1 LLRNILNRPF
11 DQSPTIIGF
20 CETENRC
27 LWTNGNLDMNRLDGL
42 TALIIEPHAG
52 MRASIHNML
61 NLCGLQKI
69 DHAGSSGAAI
79 RHLSTKTFDM
89 ILCEYDLDG
98 GQDGQQ
104 LLEDLRHHQLITLAT
119 MFFMVTAE
127 GGYGKVVSAAELAP
141 TDYILKPFTADRL
154 LERIGRAREKR
165 NAFLV
170 LYQLMDIGNHREA
183 INACIEGVSQYPRYA
198 IDFLRLRAELHVLL
212 GEPKEAEPIYAALYE
227 SKAIAWARLGLAKTL
242 FMQERFEEA
251 RSMLESLVSNNN
263 KFVDAYDWLAKT
275 HEAIGELEQ
284 SQAVLSSAVSVSPHA
299 IRRLR
304 KLGEVA
310 LATGDTETAERVLK
324 QVVSKAKYSEFRDPE
339 DHVKLVQTLVK
350 KGDPEQ
356 ASAVIRD
363 LDKSMSNLKN
373 TAACSAISSAMV
385 HEHTGNEVRLAE
397 SLGNAVALSRDTVG
411 MSNDLKMELA
421 RNCLQN
427 NQEDG
432 AKEVMREVMRNA
444 SNHACMAKAIGV
456 FEKAGRGDLGKS
468 LAQEARQQ
476 VIDLVASGAAKAK
489 EGDYRGAVSMMAE
502 AVNKLPDNPQVV
514 FNAAVA
520 VLKCLENMGWDDRLG
535 EYALSLIGTVR
546 KLEPT
551 NPKLAALSGLHQT
564 ILKKYC
570 IQPGRPNSKDVVI
583 KK

>member
-1 LLRNILNRPF
+1 
-11 DQSPTIIGF
+11 
-20 CETENRC
+20 
-27 LWTNGNLDMNRLDGL
+27 MNRLDGL

-61 NLCGLQKI
+61 NICGLQKI

-79 RHLSTKTFDM
+79 RHLATKTFDI

-104 LLEDLRHHQLITLAT
+104 LLEDLRHHQLISLAT

-154 LERIGRAREKR
+154 LERIAKALDKR
-165 NAFLV
+165 NVFLPI
-170 LYQLMDIGNHREA
+170 YQLMDIGSHREA
-183 INACIEGVSQYPRYA
+183 IAACVEAAQNFPRYA
-198 IDFLRLRAELHVLL
+198 VDFLRLRAELHMFL
-212 GEPKEAEPIYAALYE
+212 GEPKEAEPIYNALYE

-251 RSMLESLVSNNN
+251 ERMLEALVTNNK

-275 HEAIGELEQ
+275 HEAMGNLEK
-284 SQAVLSSAVSVSPHA
+284 SQAVLSNAVSVSPHA
-299 IRRLR
+299 VRRLR

-310 LATGDTETAERVLK
+310 METGDTATAEKVLK
-324 QVVSKAKYSEFRDPE
+324 QVVSKVKYSEFRDPE
-339 DHVKLVQTLVK
+339 DHVKLVKTLIK

-356 ASAVIRD
+356 AQAVIRD

-373 TAACSAISSAMV
+373 TPACCAISSAMV
-385 HEHTGNEVRLAE
+385 HEYTGNETRLEE
-397 SLGNAVALSRDTVG
+397 SLNAAVAACRDTLG
-411 MSNDLKMELA
+411 LSNDVKMELA

-427 NQEDG
+427 NHEEG
-432 AKEVMREVMRNA
+432 GKEVMREVMRNA
-444 SNHACMAKAIGV
+444 PNNAAMAKAVAV
-456 FEKAGRGDLGKS
+456 FEKAGSPDLGMQ

-476 VIDLVASGAAKAK
+476 VVDLVATGAAKAK

-546 KLEPT
+546 KLDPI
-551 NPKLAALSGLHQT
+551 NPKLNALSNLHQQ
-564 ILKKYC
+564 ILKKYR
-570 IQPGRPNSKDVVI
+570 IAPGRAAAKEQAARRG
-583 KK
+583 